1 MDLHFEARMRH
12 QQILEEAKT
21 WRLLKLAKARPE
33 CGARGP
39 VSRFIAWVCVQF
51 IRLGRKPQMDDGVL

>member
-1 MDLHFEARMRH
+1 MDLHFEAKMRH
-12 QQILEEAKT
+12 QQRMEEAKT

-39 VSRFIAWVCVQF
+39 VSRFVAWICVQ
-51 IRLGRKPQMDDGVL
+51 LALPGRTPQMDDGVL